1 MENVGPCGNASYPQ
15 FYLVT
20 GILLPEIALIGIIRR
35 HHITWYHN
43 VADAYPGPLLPQS
56 FLPIRSLFPLGL
68 FCIGSQCLYLVS
80 QQMIVREFDEDL
92 DVNFQFSPG
101 YTVATYCG
109 LKTWLP
115 PSLDF
120 TILLLNKF
128 TNMPFRAKSPQLLVS
143 LRFFNPRDDAFCIV

>member
-1 MENVGPCGNASYPQ
+1 MEDVGPCGNASHPQ

-56 FLPIRSLFPLGL
+56 FLPIRSLFPLGV

-80 QQMIVREFDEDL
+80 QQMIVRESDEDL
-92 DVNFQFSPG
+92 DVNFHFSPD
-101 YTVATYCG
+101 YTAATSCG
-109 LKTWLP
+109 LKRLAVP
-115 PSLDF
+115 P
-120 TILLLNKF
+120 
-128 TNMPFRAKSPQLLVS
+128 
-143 LRFFNPRDDAFCIV
+143 IVGGIASQHI